1 MGQTKRNPSAGGAGA
16 RIADHIFSLIRSEN
30 NSFPADL
37 QAFCISRR
45 PAISCAIDANNS
57 QRPFDEVGL

>member
-1 MGQTKRNPSAGGAGA
+1 MNKITRNPSAGGAGA
-16 RIADHIFSLIRSEN
+16 RIADHIFSLIASEN

-45 PAISCAIDANNS
+45 PAILFAIDANNS
-57 QRPFDEVGL
+57 QRSFDEVGL